1 MNTSMQN
8 NTYSI
13 IRVTGNLDGH
23 RSDELMNAV
32 EKQIGPG
39 NIDILVDFE
48 KVDYISSMGI
58 GTLISLCRDIREK
71 NGNFILYGIRDSVR
85 EIFERTHLDKRL
97 IMCATQNEAL
107 DILRTRHS

>member
-1 MNTSMQN
+1 MNASMQN

-39 NIDILVDFE
+39 NVDILVDFE

-71 NGNFILYGIRDSVR
+71 NGSLILYGIQDSVR
-85 EIFERTHLDKRL
+85 DIFQRTHLDKRL
-97 IMCATQNEAL
+97 IICSTHNEAL
-107 DILRTRHS
+107 DILRTKHN